1 MKCHLLGRSC
11 VLRALSIRA
20 LFLIFVTL
28 LCLLGATPETPVA
41 GRWTGR
47 SPDPV
52 GRTEDVELR
61 ITVTDAGLAGVLHTT
76 DTDITLT
83 KIQFQGR
90 SLTFDASRP
99 LRGRNI
105 LYHYDGTLAGDAI
118 DFTVQ
123 NDDGSSF
130 FRFTAHRAQ

>member
-1 MKCHLLGRSC
+1 MNCHLLGRSC

-20 LFLIFVTL
+20 IFLIFVTL
-28 LCLLGATPETPVA
+28 LRAVGATPETPVA

-61 ITVTDAGLAGVLHTT
+61 ITLTDAGLAGVLHTT

-90 SLTFDASRP
+90 NLTFDAARP
-99 LRGRNI
+99 
-105 LYHYDGTLAGDAI
+105 
-118 DFTVQ
+118 
-123 NDDGSSF
+123 
-130 FRFTAHRAQ
+130 

>member
-1 MKCHLLGRSC
+1 
-11 VLRALSIRA
+11 
-20 LFLIFVTL
+20 L

-105 LYHYDGTLAGDAI
+105 LYHYDGTLAGDVI